1 MLRYLLAVSI
11 LLLGGCSLLP
21 EIAHQPTFHN
31 PFPQLSRVAVAP
43 FFNMSE
49 EPTLN
54 TRDVAVAY
62 FAELQSVPGFEVIP
76 VASVE
81 EAIQRH
87 GLRLSS
93 PEEVRRLAGIL
104 GVDAV
109 VIGAVTDYSPYY
121 PPRLAMQVRWYSAN
135 PCYHSIP
142 PGYGLPWGTP
152 GEQNIPSE
160 LVFEAEMALAKAQLD
175 TQTPRISGEAPPEQA
190 SPSPSPRSHAP
201 AEPSADPSPDALV
214 PESPEWRR
222 FKEEAGIDT
231 LGAES
236 ASDAG
241 TSADG
246 GAHAPNIVERGQG
259 ASADGPAT
267 LGEPGPRRELPAE
280 MMADGYGFPPDWPD
294 PRGFIPPPPRQHPR
308 ACQPSDTPV
317 LQHTA
322 LYVGNDPEVTSALA
336 SYHFFRDDA
345 RLGGWQSYLERSND
359 YIRFCCHMHIAEM
372 LTARGGAGETRV
384 VWRWPVV
391 R

>member
-62 FAELQSVPGFEVIP
+62 FAELQSVPGFEVVP

-175 TQTPRISGEAPPEQA
+175 TQTPGLADEAPPEQ
-190 SPSPSPRSHAP
+190 PSLGPTPRSHAP
-201 AEPSADPSPDALV
+201 AEPPADLSPDALV
-214 PESPEWRR
+214 PDSPEWRR
-222 FKEEAGIDT
+222 FKQEAGIDT
-231 LGAES
+231 LAAES
-236 ASDAG
+236 ASDG
-241 TSADG
+241 SGSADG
-246 GAHAPNIVERGQG
+246 GSNTSDAAGKGQG
-259 ASADGPAT
+259 AGADGPA
-267 LGEPGPRRELPAE
+267 PAE
-280 MMADGYGFPPDWPD
+280 LDPMWAGQAEMAVDGYGFPPDWPD

-308 ACQPSDTPV
+308 TCRPSDAPV

-345 RLGGWQSYLERSND
+345 RLGGWQSYLQRSDD